1 MTRFH
6 GSLILALAQWKNEQ
20 LYEPTAHVDSDIRSG
35 ITLSTASAA
44 CLWKYDRLEMMQQ
57 QSADTEL
64 ISGNFLRHSYAFYEW
79 RIVRKPA
86 RNVAEEMFEP
96 PEPHFRHGQPSQ
108 AVSQESRVAPHHCG
122 NRIQSQSLK

>member
-1 MTRFH
+1 
-6 GSLILALAQWKNEQ
+6 
-20 LYEPTAHVDSDIRSG
+20 
-35 ITLSTASAA
+35 
-44 CLWKYDRLEMMQQ
+44 MMQQ

-96 PEPHFRHGQPSQ
+96 PLNRISNMVNQ
-108 AVSQESRVAPHHCG
+108 AKQSVSQESHVAPHHCG

>member
-86 RNVAEEMFEP
+86 RNVAEEMFERP
-96 PEPHFRHGQPSQ
+96 
-108 AVSQESRVAPHHCG
+108 
-122 NRIQSQSLK
+122 